1 MKLIAVVLLCLLG
14 LAACATPPTK
24 MVMVVNQYEL
34 ELRDFDEA
42 EADHLIKSLRYYD
55 HISVTL
61 ISMNTE
67 QLRYRYALL
76 TELSAQTILDRSYK
90 ALSRIDITT
99 GNTNAS
105 YLGNKIILKRLD
117 F

>member
-1 MKLIAVVLLCLLG
+1 
-14 LAACATPPTK
+14 
-24 MVMVVNQYEL
+24 MVVNQYEL